1 MSSEISSCSGSRSLF
16 QSPGRLNANCKQ
28 QLAGTWP
35 DDAVTLSE
43 QHAVEFM
50 AAAPQGKMMA
60 AGIDGLPAWIGL
72 PPPTDARLLEQAQQR
87 KASLLNQAQSV
98 ISIWQ
103 TKLLP
108 GKINEREKT
117 SLNACLDYIDDL
129 SAAEFYSVADIK
141 WPTPPA
147 A

>member
-1 MSSEISSCSGSRSLF
+1 MNSYIYSAA
-16 QSPGRLNANCKQ
+16 LNMICATVLKKDYE
-28 QLAGTWP
+28 LAGTWP

-60 AGIDGLPAWIGL
+60 AGIDGLPAWIDL
-72 PPPTDARLLEQAQQR
+72 PPPTDAELLEQAQQR

-103 TKLLP
+103 TKLLL
-108 GKINEREKT
+108 GRTNEQEKT
-117 SLNACLDYIDDL
+117 SLNAWLDYIDDL
-129 SAAEFYSVADIK
+129 SAAEFHSVADIK

>member
-1 MSSEISSCSGSRSLF
+1 
-16 QSPGRLNANCKQ
+16 
-28 QLAGTWP
+28 
-35 DDAVTLSE
+35 
-43 QHAVEFM
+43 
-50 AAAPQGKMMA
+50 MMG

-72 PPPTDARLLEQAQQR
+72 PPPTDARLLEQAQQS
-87 KASLLNQAQSV
+87 KASLLNQAQNV

-108 GKINEREKT
+108 GKINEQEKT

>member
-1 MSSEISSCSGSRSLF
+1 MDRSPAAHGCQAF
-16 QSPGRLNANCKQ
+16 RAGQQS
-28 QLAGTWP
+28 
-35 DDAVTLSE
+35 
-43 QHAVEFM
+43 
-50 AAAPQGKMMA
+50 
-60 AGIDGLPAWIGL
+60 
-72 PPPTDARLLEQAQQR
+72 
-87 KASLLNQAQSV
+87 KASLLNQAQNV

-108 GKINEREKT
+108 GKINEQEKT

>member
-1 MSSEISSCSGSRSLF
+1 MEAGHCSKVA
-16 QSPGRLNANCKQ
+16 GRLNANCKQ
-28 QLAGTWP
+28 QLADTWP
-35 DDAVTLSE
+35 DDAFTLSE

-60 AGIDGLPAWIGL
+60 AGIDGLPAWIDL
-72 PPPTDARLLEQAQQR
+72 PPPTDAELLEQAQQR

-103 TKLLP
+103 TKLLL
-108 GKINEREKT
+108 GRISEQEKA
-117 SLNACLDYIDDL
+117 SLNAWLDYIDDL
-129 SAAEFYSVADIK
+129 SSAEFHSVADIK

>member
-1 MSSEISSCSGSRSLF
+1 MNNYIYSAA
-16 QSPGRLNANCKQ
+16 LNMICATVLKKDYE
-28 QLAGTWP
+28 LAGTWP

-50 AAAPQGKMMA
+50 AAAPKGKMMA
-60 AGIDGLPAWIGL
+60 AGTNGLPAWIDL
-72 PPPTDARLLEQAQQR
+72 PPPTDAELLEQAQQR

-103 TKLLP
+103 TKLLL
-108 GKINEREKT
+108 GRINEQEKA
-117 SLNACLDYIDDL
+117 SLNAWLDYIDDL
-129 SAAEFYSVADIK
+129 SAAEFHSVADIK
-141 WPTPPA
+141 LPTPPA